1 MSNKSPQ
8 RSGNKK
14 KASRSLKEKRMAK
27 RAKRAE
33 AMRPTLD
40 DEV

>member
-1 MSNKSPQ
+1 MASKSPH
-8 RSGNKK
+8 RAGNKK
-14 KASRSLKEKRMAK
+14 KAGRSLKEKRMAK

-33 AMRPTLD
+33 ALRPTLD

>member
-1 MSNKSPQ
+1 MATKSPQ
-8 RSGNKK
+8 RNGSKK
-14 KASRSLKEKRMAK
+14 KAGRSLKEKRMAK

-40 DEV
+40 DEQ

>member
-1 MSNKSPQ
+1 MPSKSPQ

-14 KASRSLKEKRMAK
+14 KATRSLKEKRSAK
-27 RAKRAE
+27 RAKRDDS
-33 AMRPTLD
+33 MRPTLD